1 MAQTLQKIYSDLDLT
16 FQINPITKDVSLSY
30 DDNAVIRSVRNLIL
44 TNYYERLFQP
54 DLGGNVEAHLFEL
67 ATPTTTASLETE
79 ITDVIN
85 NFEPRVTLI
94 SVNVVGIE
102 DKNSYYIE
110 LSFFIGNN
118 TQPTNINLLLQRTR

>member
-16 FQINPITKDVSLSY
+16 FQMNPITKDVSLSY
-30 DDNAVIRSVRNLIL
+30 DNNAVIRSVRNLIL

-54 DLGGNVEAHLFEL
+54 DLGGNVETHLFEL

-94 SVNVVGIE
+94 AVNVVGIE